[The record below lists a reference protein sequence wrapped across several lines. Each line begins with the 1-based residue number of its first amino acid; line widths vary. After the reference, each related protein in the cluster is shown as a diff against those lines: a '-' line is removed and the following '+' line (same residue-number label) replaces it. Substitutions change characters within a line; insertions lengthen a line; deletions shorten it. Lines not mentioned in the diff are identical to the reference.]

1 MAAPRTP
8 SAKPSLGDPPA
19 LWDPVVRLT
28 HWGIAVSVLV
38 NAALDEGGSLLHVS
52 LGWLVMALLLLRMVW
67 GVLGPGEARFS
78 AFPPNPLAALRH
90 LRQLVSGRV
99 RHYPSHNPAGAIMA
113 YAFWACLAV
122 VTVTGLVMFLAGTSL
137 LLVAAAVVV
146 WIASLWLSAPPPPS
160 PLPPARDGVQLTPQG
175 MHDLIEHS
183 ALPMLVLDGDRIII
197 ANAAAREALGGHVI
211 GQDARV
217 ALRHPAAVELVSR
230 QGGGSVSVQGLTGP
244 RSSWQM
250 SRQLF
255 DRRYSL
261 IELINRTAE
270 IDISRAHTDFVVASA
285 QPVRAV
291 ERLEVGARVLKALQ
305 VHPTLLSPA
314 SAPALEG
321 VLNHSGGGLAIPTS
335 SQPDAEAGEGDFIR

>member
-8 SAKPSLGDPPA
+8 SAKPSPGDPPA

-122 VTVTGLVMFLAGTSL
+122 VTVTGLVMTGGATPMQVADEKAAVASGDWSALIKESDGESSDEENSLRHTAEEVHEVVANL
-137 LLVAAAVVV
+137 LLILAALHVAGVFVEARAMRRNLV
-146 WIASLWLSAPPPPS
+146 AP
-160 PLPPARDGVQLTPQG
+160 
-175 MHDLIEHS
+175 M
-183 ALPMLVLDGDRIII
+183 VL
-197 ANAAAREALGGHVI
+197 
-211 GQDARV
+211 GQ
-217 ALRHPAAVELVSR
+217 
-230 QGGGSVSVQGLTGP
+230 
-244 RSSWQM
+244 
-250 SRQLF
+250 
-255 DRRYSL
+255 RR
-261 IELINRTAE
+261 
-270 IDISRAHTDFVVASA
+270 
-285 QPVRAV
+285 
-291 ERLEVGARVLKALQ
+291 K
-305 VHPTLLSPA
+305 
-314 SAPALEG
+314 
-321 VLNHSGGGLAIPTS
+321 
-335 SQPDAEAGEGDFIR
+335 